1 MQVAK
6 MAANH
11 QSYVRA
17 SLLPACFRVLREGII
32 LWLLTGLCFGAD
44 LLLNIKGP
52 LVSSLEYGLSVFS
65 VYMVL
70 QGFLSEA
77 VVQKSCGR
85 PLLALPSSLARH
97 SYLTFHV
104 ILLYSAIFI
113 TLAGILGSFM
123 PKTGELL
130 WRVYSISILALFI
143 WFVAPKHVF
152 LALLSPPGTRL
163 RKFQRGCIHTAHPL
177 TIAFLVFLIVLNGL
191 GFITMTYSL
200 IGTVISS
207 VITIVA
213 VAVARKLITGLIL
226 DRINRKRLA
235 EGREAGLK
243 ITRVIVDYS
252 SVIVSIAVILG
263 LWVATFVDISTT
275 PTAPEPLSAFSVN
288 TGHVLEKIRDVLGY
302 KLSMGGE
309 GYTTP
314 FNLIVAI
321 IIVVIF
327 FFIIMLIKRILE
339 RRIITKL
346 GIERSVWATISSI
359 ITYLIVACSVL
370 FAMSIA
376 GVPIRSLAFFAGAL
390 GIGIG
395 FGLQHIVNN
404 FLSGIILLFER
415 PVKVGDIVMLEGGTG
430 GVVERIGPRS
440 TTIHTSDNI
449 MVVVP
454 NAKLM
459 EANIVNWSQPT
470 ALMRVHLYVGVAYGS
485 ELETVKNCLLE
496 AAKNHKLVRKYPEP
510 IVRFEKFGN
519 SSLDFELVYWVDG
532 AHERWV
538 TMSELNFAIDKIFKE
553 NNIKIPFPQRDVY
566 IHTIQP
572 EFPTNIQNIKNAGK
586 ESNGKKEPP

>member
-1 MQVAK
+1 MTENQ
-6 MAANH
+6 H
-11 QSYVRA
+11 SYVRA
-17 SLLPACFRVLREGII
+17 SLLPACFRVLRSGII
-32 LWLLTGLCFGAD
+32 LWLLTGLCFGAAVLFD
-44 LLLNIKGP
+44 VKGP
-52 LVSSLEYGLSVFS
+52 VVRSLEYGLSVFS

-77 VVQKSCGR
+77 VAQRSWGR
-85 PLLALPSSLARH
+85 PLLALPPSLARH
-97 SYLTFHV
+97 SYLTFRV

-113 TLAGILGSFM
+113 TLTGVLSSFM

-152 LALLSPPGTRL
+152 LALLSPPETRL

-177 TIAFLVFLIVLNGL
+177 TIAFLVFLIVLDGL
-191 GFITMTYSL
+191 GFVTMTYSL

-207 VITIVA
+207 IITIVA

-226 DRINRKRLA
+226 DRVNRKRLA
-235 EGREAGLK
+235 EGKEAGLK
-243 ITRVIVDYS
+243 ITRAIVDYS

-275 PTAPEPLSAFSVN
+275 PTAPEPLNAFSAN
-288 TGHVLEKIRDVLGY
+288 TGLVLEKIGNVLGY

-314 FNLIVAI
+314 LNLIVAI

-327 FFIIMLIKRILE
+327 FFIIILIKRILE

-346 GIERSVWATISSI
+346 RIEKSVWTTISSI
-359 ITYLIVACSVL
+359 ITYLIIACSVL

-440 TTIHTSDNI
+440 TTIHTADNI

-485 ELETVKNCLLE
+485 DLETVRNCLLE

-532 AHERWV
+532 AYERWV
-538 TMSELNFAIDKIFKE
+538 TLSELNFAIDKIFREK
-553 NNIKIPFPQRDVY
+553 NIRIPFPQRDVH
-566 IHTIQP
+566 IHTATP
-572 EFPTNIQNIKNAGK
+572 EFPTNVQNVKNAGK
-586 ESNGKKEPP
+586 ESKGKEEPP